1 MARVDYNN
9 EISYEIFDDG
19 YDIYLNGA
27 TWISQRAPYDKMFV
41 PNGTY
46 EENAKAQIDELTQP
60 AMPTDTEK
68 MRADID
74 YIAME
79 MDIDLDA

>member
-1 MARVDYNN
+1 MN
-9 EISYEIFDDG
+9 EKITYKGWQYQIFSDG
-19 YDIYLNGA
+19 YELWGDTGCYI
-27 TWISQRAPYDKMFV
+27 TQHAPYDKMFV
-41 PNGTY
+41 PDGSY
-46 EENAKAQIDELTQP
+46 EDNAKAQIDSLTQP
-60 AMPTDTEK
+60 ATPTDADK

>member
-1 MARVDYNN
+1 MNEKIDYKGWK
-9 EISYEIFDDG
+9 YQIFSDG
-19 YDIYLNGA
+19 YELWGDNNVYI
-27 TWISQRAPYDKMFV
+27 TQHAPYDKNYV
-41 PNGTY
+41 PDGSY
-46 EENAKAQIDELTQP
+46 EDNAKAQIDELTQP